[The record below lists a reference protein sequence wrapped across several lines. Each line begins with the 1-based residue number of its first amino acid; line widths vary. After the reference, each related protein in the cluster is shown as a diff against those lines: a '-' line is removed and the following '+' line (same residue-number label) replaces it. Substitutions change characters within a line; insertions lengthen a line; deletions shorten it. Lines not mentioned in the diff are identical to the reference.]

1 MMFDISKPFRDLQVI
16 KAEIEQIQ
24 SYGGRPLA
32 IMEVCGT
39 HTMAVMRFGIR
50 DLLPENIRLISGP
63 GCPVCVTGT
72 SYIDAACYIAK
83 LPDVIIAT
91 FGDLIRVPGSKSSL
105 SETRMQGADVR
116 TVYSPLDC
124 INICTENPGKVVV
137 FLAVGFET
145 TIPVTALTILKMHE
159 KQVKNFA
166 MLVAHKTM
174 PAALNALADDK
185 EIRIDGLMLPGHVS
199 AIIGTNFYS
208 EFCARTGIPGAVTGF
223 EPADILA
230 SIISIMRHCNGEI
243 SGVDNIYSRVVKKD
257 GNKDALAVMD
267 EVYEPCDAVWRGIGN
282 IPLSGLKLRKKYRYF
297 DAMERFDVLVFADD
311 ESTPCRCGEVLR
323 GKITPAECPL
333 FASACTPENPV
344 GACMV
349 SSEGA
354 CAAYF
359 RYKRDSN

>member
-1 MMFDISKPFRDLQVI
+1 MMFDINKPFRDPVVI
-16 KAEIEQIQ
+16 NAEIEKIQ
-24 SYGGRPLA
+24 SYSGRPLA

-39 HTMAVMRFGIR
+39 HTMAVMRYGIR
-50 DLLPENIRLISGP
+50 DLLPANVRLISGP

-83 LPDVIIAT
+83 MPNTIIAT
-91 FGDLIRVPGSKSSL
+91 FGDLIRVPGSSTSL
-105 SETRMQGADVR
+105 TQMRMQGADIR

-124 INICTENPGKVVV
+124 IKLCTDNPDKIVV

-145 TIPVTALTILKMHE
+145 TIPVTALTILKMYE
-159 KQVKNFA
+159 MLINNFV
-166 MLVAHKTM
+166 MLTAHKTM
-174 PAALNALADDK
+174 PAALNALANDK
-185 EIRIDGLMLPGHVS
+185 EIKIDGLILPGHVS

-230 SIISIMRHCNGEI
+230 SILSIMRHCNGEI
-243 SGVDNIYSRVVKKD
+243 AGVDNLYSRVVKKD
-257 GNKDALAVMD
+257 GNIHALAVID

-282 IPLSGLKLRKKYRYF
+282 IPGSGLKLRKKYDHH
-297 DAMERFDVLVFADD
+297 DAEIRLNLPTFTDD
-311 ESTPCRCGEVLR
+311 ENTPCRCGEVLR
-323 GKITPAECPL
+323 GKITPADCPL
-333 FASACTPENPV
+333 YAESCTPENPI

-354 CAAYF
+354 CAAYY
-359 RYKRDSN
+359 RYKRESK